1 MYRIKNTK
9 NGAVVGMTA
18 APNYITQ
25 VENGC
30 YNLCPEPEASGIVF
44 DGTVYHLLGRA
55 ELADVET
62 ETVMLEE
69 VDSGQLLTAAQQ
81 SIADA
86 DGMIVDQE
94 YRLTLLELGLADNGN
109 T

>member
-1 MYRIKNTK
+1 
-9 NGAVVGMTA
+9 MTA
-18 APNYITQ
+18 APNYIKQ

-62 ETVMLEE
+62 VMLEE
-69 VDSGQLLTAAQQ
+69 VDSGRLLTEAQQ

-86 DGMIVDQE
+86 DGMIVNQE
-94 YRLTLLELGLADNGN
+94 YRLTLLELGLAD
-109 T
+109 TH

>member
-1 MYRIKNTK
+1 MFRITNTE
-9 NGAVVGMTA
+9 NGAVIGMTA
-18 APNYITQ
+18 APNYIKQ

-44 DGTVYHLLGRA
+44 GGTVYHLLGRKP
-55 ELADVET
+55 LPDV

-69 VDSGQLLTAAQQ
+69 NDIGPLFAAAQA

-86 DGMIVDQE
+86 EAMNVDHE
-94 YRLTLLELGLADNGN
+94 YRLTLVELGLAGSE
-109 T
+109 TI